1 MADWGRG
8 MEQNMLPYF
17 VVLRE
22 GNQHE
27 QFQAFQYI
35 KSLLH
40 EPVDWTYSVWG
51 QLVHNLTAS
60 NVYTRSYSAQLLC
73 ALAAKSDPEER
84 VLNDFVAIWHVTF
97 DKPFEIARR
106 SLQVIWQIGIAGK
119 VQQELVMAYL
129 VNRYVNCVTE
139 PHSTTIRLDIMES
152 LHKLFKATG
161 DQRIE
166 EIARSLME
174 REMNMKK

>member
-1 MADWGRG
+1 MADWGRM

-17 VVLRE
+17 IILRE

-40 EPVDWTYSVWG
+40 EPVDWTYSVWE
-51 QLVHNLTAS
+51 QLVHNLSTS
-60 NVYTRSYSAQLLC
+60 NVYTRCYSAQLLC

-84 VLNDFVAIWHVTF
+84 VLNDFTAIWQVTF
-97 DKPFEIARR
+97 DKPFKIARQ
-106 SLQVIWQIGIAGK
+106 SLQAIWQIGMAGK
-119 VQQELVMAYL
+119 VQKELVMAYL
-129 VNRYVNCVTE
+129 VNRYVNCITE
-139 PHSTTIRLDIMES
+139 PYSTTIRLDIMES
-152 LHKLFKATG
+152 LHKLFKVTG

-166 EIARSLME
+166 EIAKALME
-174 REMNMKK
+174 HEVDMKK